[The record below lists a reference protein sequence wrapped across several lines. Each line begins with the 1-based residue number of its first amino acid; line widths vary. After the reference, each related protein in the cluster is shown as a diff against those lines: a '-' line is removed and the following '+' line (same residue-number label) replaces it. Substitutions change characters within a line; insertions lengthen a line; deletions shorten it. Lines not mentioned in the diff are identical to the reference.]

1 MIDPEHF
8 FITSDEKLV
17 IEKLNRIN
25 NASYL
30 LAVLHQDITL
40 TFDQAHSLNLDLK
53 QQILSS
59 FLKLEEKLKTHD
71 TNR

>member
-1 MIDPEHF
+1 M
-8 FITSDEKLV
+8 EKLV
-17 IEKLNRIN
+17 IEKLNSIN

-30 LAVLHQDITL
+30 LAVLHQEITL

>member
-30 LAVLHQDITL
+30 LAVIHQEITL
-40 TFDQAHSLNLDLK
+40 NFDQAHSLNIDLK

-59 FLKLEEKLKTHD
+59 LLKLEEKLKTHD